1 MENAGLHRGKARGGD
16 LHMTS
21 GHCWTT
27 GDLYRFNVDCEAS
40 SGLYGLAEG
49 AFGTA
54 GNVSGLDVMTG
65 NVILFL
71 PRSK

>member
-1 MENAGLHRGKARGGD
+1 MENDGLDRGKVGGGV

-27 GDLYRFNVDCEAS
+27 GALYRFNVDCEAS

-54 GNVSGLDVMTG
+54 GKVGDGM
-65 NVILFL
+65 
-71 PRSK
+71 